1 MFKCVDLQTILKTRF
16 WEKNCVRTQND
27 VDVVLDIHFKKSELR
42 GLLGLKYVDM
52 IVFFVCL

>member
-27 VDVVLDIHFKKSELR
+27 VDVVLFWIF
-42 GLLGLKYVDM
+42 
-52 IVFFVCL
+52 I

>member
-27 VDVVLDIHFKKSELR
+27 VDVVLFWIFISKKVNYE
-42 GLLGLKYVDM
+42 D
-52 IVFFVCL
+52 C